1 MAQTSVS
8 IRMDENLKKQFDY
21 LCEEFGMNT
30 TTAFTIFAKAVVRE
44 RRIPF
49 DIEASDPFYSTS
61 NMEHLKKSISSL
73 EKRTGTSHE
82 LIEVNDNE

>member
-49 DIEASDPFYSTS
+49 DIEASDPFYSAS

-73 EKRTGTSHE
+73 EKRTGKSHE